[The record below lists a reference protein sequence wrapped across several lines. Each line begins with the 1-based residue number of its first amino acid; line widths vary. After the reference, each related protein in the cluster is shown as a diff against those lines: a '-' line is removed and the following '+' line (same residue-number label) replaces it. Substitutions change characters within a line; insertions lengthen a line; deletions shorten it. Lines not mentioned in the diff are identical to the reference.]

1 MARRAALLFFAF
13 LVSGSATTSPALAQA
28 TWMGSRT
35 CFPFAPLF
43 AGCDVTYASKYVW
56 RGITRRN
63 ASVLQP
69 DAFLGLRWPSGFLS
83 VGGWVNIEL
92 ERADPNDPTALGLG
106 QRVSEGNLWGQLD
119 LFSRLFA
126 FKVGYIRYEFDVAAA
141 APFNVNVFNTGEFFT
156 GLRFD
161 IPWTPHWV
169 GGPGFATALEVA
181 AWYDHEDVE
190 GFYIEPSI
198 ELQLPLFPLLSMW
211 FPSPLPAL
219 QLRAVIGITGGQE
232 ITNTMTPDG
241 YFAGDGLTI
250 ISDGLTLTHWDFSAT
265 TSIVAARSFNLAV
278 SYHLQINEDANTR
291 GRLAYGMPDLDDDV
305 KHWVSLSISIIP
317 KL

>member
-1 MARRAALLFFAF
+1 MARRAVLLFLAF

-35 CFPFAPLF
+35 CFPFARLF

-63 ASVLQP
+63 ASVLQL
-69 DAFLGLRWPSGFLS
+69 DAFIGLRWPSGFLS
-83 VGGWVNIEL
+83 AGGWVNIEL
-92 ERADPNDPTALGLG
+92 ERADPNDPTAFGLG
-106 QRVSEGNLWGQLD
+106 QRVGEGNGWVQLD

-141 APFNVNVFNTGEFFT
+141 APFNVNVFDTGEFFT
-156 GLRFD
+156 DLRLD
-161 IPWTPHWV
+161 LPWPPHWV
-169 GGPGFATALEVA
+169 SGPGFATAVEVA
-181 AWYDHEDVE
+181 AWYDHEDVI

-198 ELQLPLFPLLSMW
+198 ELQLPFFPLLSIW

-219 QLRAVIGITGGQE
+219 QLRAAAGVSVGQE
-232 ITNTMTPDG
+232 ITDPMNPDG
-241 YFAGDGLTI
+241 YFA
-250 ISDGLTLTHWDFSAT
+250 SDGLTHWDFSAA

-278 SYHLQINEDANTR
+278 SYHLQVNKDANTK
-291 GRLAYGMPDLDDDV
+291 GRLADGMPDIGDDV
-305 KHWVSLSISIIP
+305 KHWVRLSVSIIP
-317 KL
+317 EL

>member
-1 MARRAALLFFAF
+1 MDRLAVLLFLAF
-13 LVSGSATTSPALAQA
+13 LVSGSATPPPALAQK

-92 ERADPNDPTALGLG
+92 ERADPNDPTAVGLG
-106 QRVSEGNLWGQLD
+106 QRVGEGNGWVQLD
-119 LFSRLFA
+119 LFTTLLT
-126 FKVGYIRYEFDVAAA
+126 FKLGYTRYMFDVAAA

-156 GLRFD
+156 GLRLD
-161 IPWTPHWV
+161 VPWSPQWV
-169 GGPGFATALEVA
+169 TGPGFATVLEVA
-181 AWYDHEDVE
+181 VWYDHEDVD
-190 GFYIEPSI
+190 GYYIEPSI
-198 ELQLPLFPLLSMW
+198 EVQLPFFPLLSIW

-219 QLRAVIGITGGQE
+219 RLRAAAGLSGGQE
-232 ITNTMTPDG
+232 ITDLTNPDG
-241 YFAGDGLTI
+241 YFASGGP
-250 ISDGLTLTHWDFSAT
+250 THLDFSAT

-278 SYHLQINEDANTR
+278 DYHVQANWDENTR
-291 GRLAYGMPDLDDDV
+291 GRLANGMPDPKDDW
-305 KHWVSLSISIIP
+305 KHSIRLWISIIP